1 RGHALSMWLRSR
13 KRKEQQHRRDNFED
27 RGVNG
32 PHDGYTVE
40 ELVKAS
46 KYYFELGSGEAIC
59 DRMMFLMQHTML
71 LRGQTTRALELA
83 DLVDLEF
90 EGEGPT

>member
-1 RGHALSMWLRSR
+1 
-13 KRKEQQHRRDNFED
+13 RKEQQRRHGNFEG

-46 KYYFELGSGEAIC
+46 KYYFELGSGEAIRN
-59 DRMMFLMQHTML
+59 RMMFLMQHIML
-71 LRGQTTRALELA
+71 LRGETTRALELA
-83 DLVDLEF
+83 YLVDLEF